1 MDECSQLYSRMA
13 ELLTLFSRHNPSLK
27 AFLDTID
34 LASLRGSSE
43 NLSSDKHA
51 GSADLV
57 FEANLKDGGVTGLY
71 VGIIAEHKST
81 NRDTERMAGI
91 RSAKRGFRTI
101 PNITTT
107 SDFLSRW
114 NSWMWDT
121 PSTMLSAVRP
131 PGLP

>member
-1 MDECSQLYSRMA
+1 MGIEQGVFAC
-13 ELLTLFSRHNPSLK
+13 FNPQSCTFREILSAIAG
-27 AFLDTID
+27 AFLATID

-57 FEANLKDGGVTGLY
+57 FEANLKEGGVTGLY

-114 NSWMWDT
+114 NSWMWNT
-121 PSTMLSAVRP
+121 PSTMQN
-131 PGLP
+131 